1 MAITSS
7 TIVVTMALPVID
19 DVEAPGVEAPGVE
32 AATATVDVATEAG
45 AVNKPADVIVPPPVA
60 DHVNAGW
67 TASALPNWSIAVAVN
82 CCLAPAVTVTMAG
95 VTIAPVSVW
104 ATVTFTADAEKG
116 TLDTEPAFADAAAM
130 VAISMALENRSSM
143 KETLSRR
150 SRSNGTTR

>member
-32 AATATVDVATEAG
+32 AATVDVATEAG

-82 CCLAPAVTVTMAG
+82 CCLAPAVTVATAG

-104 ATVTFTADAEKG
+104 ATVTFTADEIVRPPASAIVAVNVYPPALANVA
-116 TLDTEPAFADAAAM
+116 TLLLAAFVPFTENATAAGPVADQ
-130 VAISMALENRSSM
+130 V
-143 KETLSRR
+143 
-150 SRSNGTTR
+150 